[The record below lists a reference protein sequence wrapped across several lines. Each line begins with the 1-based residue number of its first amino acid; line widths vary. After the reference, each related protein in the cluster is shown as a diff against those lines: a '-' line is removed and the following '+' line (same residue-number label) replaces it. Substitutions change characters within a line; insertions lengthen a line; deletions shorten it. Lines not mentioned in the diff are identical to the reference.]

1 MASNDLYLALTH
13 HPHLRLQVN
22 YLVHNSKYIFYLM
35 RKIWLP
41 KLLFTHEFTETLTTF
56 MIVSQIMSLFYSQK
70 VNNKIKVIPLIELP
84 MATPPSTIGLW
95 TISQIIGWSY
105 LPSSHPSR
113 TKSSINFLVLL
124 ATLLGNLKDW
134 KDATQQYA
142 PKGRQSNSKGNS
154 LPHLPLLVKQTPKAY
169 NPPEVEE
176 KRTLISFPI
185 RIMSDKDMF
194 LKSGYT
200 ETQSAAQNLT
210 ISHTSSTSI
219 PYHLQRSTDSKIVR

>member
-84 MATPPSTIGLW
+84 MATPPSTIGL
-95 TISQIIGWSY
+95 
-105 LPSSHPSR
+105 
-113 TKSSINFLVLL
+113 
-124 ATLLGNLKDW
+124 
-134 KDATQQYA
+134 
-142 PKGRQSNSKGNS
+142 
-154 LPHLPLLVKQTPKAY
+154 
-169 NPPEVEE
+169 
-176 KRTLISFPI
+176 
-185 RIMSDKDMF
+185 
-194 LKSGYT
+194 
-200 ETQSAAQNLT
+200 
-210 ISHTSSTSI
+210 
-219 PYHLQRSTDSKIVR
+219 